1 MERYWSGY
9 IWLDPMLNSAIKPI
23 LNRVYVEKPCYRGV
37 STSAISSQHRQGG
50 AAILMALIVV
60 AIAATMAATMLAR
73 QQASLVG
80 EEARRHATQAR
91 WILRGAMDWTRLIL
105 REGVKGNVV
114 SLDQVWAYPLKPISL
129 KTFLAANERT
139 DDAVFD
145 AMLEGYI
152 EDAQAK
158 FNLRNLVDDKGQ
170 PAEAPVAAMEKLLK
184 LLNLSDAKKVAIE
197 AGANIALLDQSNLF
211 EPRSALDMMP
221 SLNPEQRELLGKY
234 ITLLPQKTTV
244 NVNTASAQVIAAVVP
259 NLDLPIA
266 KSIVARRTVFNEIT
280 QFTGQIPGLKVQ
292 GAAPINVSSIY
303 FEVTGIVLWDAL
315 TIEQHALVER
325 RQSGIGAPT
334 VVNVVKVSYG
344 PTMPVKP

>member
-1 MERYWSGY
+1 MHK
-9 IWLDPMLNSAIKPI
+9 LANSYI
-23 LNRVYVEKPCYRGV
+23 LNRVYVNKPCLRGA
-37 STSAISSQHRQGG
+37 SKAPFSRQRG
-50 AAILMALIVV
+50 AAILTALIVV

-91 WILRGAMDWTRLIL
+91 WILRGAMDWVRLIL
-105 REGVKGNVV
+105 REDGRTDNLKVV
-114 SLDQVWAYPLKPISL
+114 SLDRVWAYPLKPISL

-145 AMLEGYI
+145 ALLQGQI

-170 PAEAPVAAMEKLLK
+170 PDEAAIAALEKLLK
-184 LLNLSDAKKVAIE
+184 LLSVSDAKKFAVE
-197 AGANIALLDQSNLF
+197 AGTNIALLNENNLF

-221 SLNPEQRELLGKY
+221 SLNEEQRTLLTKY
-234 ITLLPQKTTV
+234 ITLLPKPTTV
-244 NVNTASAQVIAAVVP
+244 NVNTASAEVIAAVVP
-259 NLDLPIA
+259 KLDLPIA
-266 KSIVARRTVFNEIT
+266 KSIVAKRTLFNEIS
-280 QFTGQIPGLKVQ
+280 QFTNNIPGQKVQ
-292 GAAPINVSSIY
+292 SAAPISVNSFY
-303 FEVTGIVLWDAL
+303 FDVTGIVMWDAL

-325 RQSGIGAPT
+325 RMGPGGGLPI
-334 VVNVVKVSYG
+334 VNVVKVTYG